1 MKIFYLILFFIL
13 GTFFGSFFTVVGLR
27 LPKHIDF
34 IKKRS
39 HCDSCDHELSMLDMV
54 PILSYLFLKGKC
66 RYCGEKVS
74 NISTYM
80 ELFTGILFALSYYI
94 FGFSFELFF
103 ALGIVAMLIIL
114 SVSDITYL
122 IIPDE
127 VLIFF
132 SGYFIILTTIQRG
145 VVTAIIGILSGLCLF
160 LFMYLIMMLGNHFF
174 KKESLGGGDIKLMFV
189 IGLVVS
195 PLLGVFLIFIASFLA
210 LPVSLLI
217 LWRKNQNLV
226 PFGPF
231 LLISFALIYFTG
243 IDTSIILSWLQSI

>member
-13 GTFFGSFFTVVGLR
+13 GTFFGSFYTVVGLR

-39 HCDSCDHELSMLDMV
+39 HCDSCFHELSMFDMV
-54 PILSYLFLKGKC
+54 PIISYLFLRGKC
-66 RYCGEKVS
+66 RYCGCKVS

-80 ELFTGILFALSYYI
+80 ELFTGILFLVSYYV
-94 FGFSFELFF
+94 FGFSYELFF
-103 ALGIVAMLIIL
+103 ALGIVSLLIIL
-114 SVSDITYL
+114 SVSDITYF

-132 SGYFIILTTIQRG
+132 SGYFIILTTLQRG
-145 VVTAIIGILSGLCLF
+145 VFTAVTSILSGLVLF
-160 LFMYLIMMLGNHFF
+160 LFMYLIMMLGNFFF

-189 IGLVVS
+189 IGLVIS
-195 PLLGVFLIFIASFLA
+195 PLLGIFLIFIASFLA

-217 LWRKNQNLV
+217 LIRKNQNLV

-243 IDTSIILSWLQSI
+243 IDVYTILNWIQSI